1 MGRGWWLRYL
11 TMPCFMFSGC
21 SPSLSLSSHS
31 CPPILDLV
39 SISLW
44 IIRNRKNVSWPSTIN
59 YDTRAGPTTNL
70 VKRRFLKQSNQIHS
84 RFGILFNQL
93 FVISILPGKLI
104 MLATLFLSNNF
115 HLSLLGGISK
125 SNRVLPLTNGNHS
138 CIVRGRQ
145 FYWVQETIVRLAN
158 WTNAHVR
165 PTFAPPSPY
174 VSTCFSKLTWA
185 MMRSILFYCL
195 YKNINRP
202 VINEGKQQ
210 KERLSPSKRNHSL
223 FLVRW
228 RRWTLYIKLKQMAER
243 KKKTKREAMA
253 DVFRDYMRS
262 HYYK

>member
-11 TMPCFMFSGC
+11 TMPCFMFSDC

-39 SISLW
+39 SIVLW

-59 YDTRAGPTTNL
+59 YDTRAGTTTNL

-165 PTFAPPSPY
+165 PTFAPPPLRVY
-174 VSTCFSKLTWA
+174 LLFKTDVSYDAVYLILL
-185 MMRSILFYCL
+185 SIQEH
-195 YKNINRP
+195 KPASNKRRQTTK
-202 VINEGKQQ
+202 GK
-210 KERLSPSKRNHSL
+210 
-223 FLVRW
+223 
-228 RRWTLYIKLKQMAER
+228 AEPQ
-243 KKKTKREAMA
+243 
-253 DVFRDYMRS
+253 
-262 HYYK
+262 